1 MTEYSLESLQ
11 EMFPEWEVKYVD
23 DYDNS
28 FYSFVGDKCD
38 FTIAKIGFSYK
49 ILEQIKDIYKS
60 FNYIIQFLLANNF
73 MVVESDETLFLP
85 CTCYFNNDI
94 KVSICDGNYCIELE
108 DEIEKY
114 ACNSDEFISKMK
126 KILDTESQNKP
137 VVYNK

>member
-11 EMFPEWEVKYVD
+11 EMFPEWEVKYID

-28 FYSFVGDKCD
+28 FYRFVGDKCD
-38 FTIAKIGFSYK
+38 FFIAKIGFSYK

-73 MVVESDETLFLP
+73 MVIENDETLFLP
-85 CTCYFNNDI
+85 CTYYCNNNI
-94 KVSICDGNYCIELE
+94 KVSICDGIYYIEFK
-108 DEIEKY
+108 DEIKKY

-126 KILDTESQNKP
+126 EILDTELQNKP